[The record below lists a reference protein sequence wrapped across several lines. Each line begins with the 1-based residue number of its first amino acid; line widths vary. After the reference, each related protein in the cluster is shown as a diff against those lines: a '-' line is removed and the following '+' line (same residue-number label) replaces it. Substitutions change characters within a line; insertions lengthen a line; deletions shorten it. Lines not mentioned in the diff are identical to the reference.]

1 LFLRKGTAYYYALW
15 FYAYV
20 LATAGLVML
29 LRRLRVDA
37 HAAGLVLVIGLI
49 ASRTVPHVI
58 LESNYRHR
66 VPIEPFLILLASVAV
81 VGLVRSA
88 SRPMELAG

>member
-1 LFLRKGTAYYYALW
+1 MLI
-15 FYAYV
+15 AYV
-20 LATAGLVML
+20 QAPA
-29 LRRLRVDA
+29 DESPDF
-37 HAAGLVLVIGLI
+37 AASSSGYLVLVIGLI